1 MKGLLF
7 AASEGLPFIKSGGL
21 ADVIGSLPQ
30 CINDDEFKVAVVMPL
45 YKKIMDNFELEE
57 VAGFHV
63 NSGLIDKDALLY
75 HTKLNDIDYYFIRQ
89 DDYFDRDGMYGFV
102 DDGERFA
109 FYNKAVLEM
118 LPLLPFEVDIIHSHD
133 WHTGM
138 IPILCKQEYRDKNYH
153 KIKHVYTI
161 HNLLFQGNY
170 PKEMMRYFN
179 LDYKFYQYGDIKFD
193 DGISFMKAAITYA
206 DKVTTVS
213 ESYAQ
218 EILTDEFGE
227 RMQGVLNSRKSDL
240 VGIVNGIDTEIWNP
254 KTDKYIPYNYSV
266 TALANKKKC
275 KKALQK
281 RLGLRVAD
289 DVMLVGMV
297 SRLTWQKGAALL
309 IEKMNQI
316 MGQDIQLVILGTG
329 DSYIENQL
337 RKIEY
342 DYPHRAVFY
351 CGYSEELA
359 HEVYAGVDLFLMPSL
374 FEPCGISQLISM
386 RYGTLPLVRET
397 GGLRDT
403 VIPYN
408 EYDKTGTGFSFQ
420 YFSGDE
426 LMYIL
431 KYAIYVYYY
440 KQRDWKRLVRNAM
453 KKDVSWQYS
462 AQKYKTL
469 YRSLF

>member
-30 CINDDEFKVAVVMPL
+30 CLNDDEFKVAVVMPL
-45 YKKIMDNFELEE
+45 YKRIMDKFELEE
-57 VAGFHV
+57 VGSFHV
-63 NSGLIDKDALLY
+63 QSGLIDKDASLY
-75 HTKLNDIDYYFIRQ
+75 HTSLNDIDYYFIRQ
-89 DDYFDRDGMYGFV
+89 DDYFDRDGMYGFA

-118 LPLLPFEVDIIHSHD
+118 LPLLPFEVNIIHSHD

-179 LDYKFYQYGDIKFD
+179 LDYKFYQYGDVKFD
-193 DGISFMKAAITYA
+193 EGISFMKAAITYA

-213 ESYAQ
+213 ESYSK
-218 EILTDEFGE
+218 EILTEEFGE
-227 RMQGVLNSRKSDL
+227 RMQGVLNSRKADL
-240 VGIVNGIDTEIWNP
+240 VGIVNGIDTDIWNP

-266 TALANKKKC
+266 TALANKKKN
-275 KKALQK
+275 KKSLQK

-309 IEKMNQI
+309 IEKMQQI

-337 RKIEY
+337 KKIEY

-374 FEPCGISQLISM
+374 FEPCGISQLIAM

-397 GGLRDT
+397 GGLKDT

-426 LMYIL
+426 LIYIL
-431 KYAIYVYYY
+431 KYAIHVYYF
-440 KQRDWKRLVRNAM
+440 KQRDWKRLMRNAM

-462 AQKYKTL
+462 AEKYREL